1 MVRMNKVLLAGNLTR
16 DPVVRKTANGLAV
29 ADLGLA
35 VNESYRGSNGKSEES
50 TCFVDVIAWD
60 KQAEHCGE
68 YLHKGSPVLVEGR
81 LQFDQWKDKDG
92 QNRNKLKVNAQRVQF
107 MGKPAEKGGT
117 RPARG
122 SRDGDDD

>member
-1 MVRMNKVLLAGNLTR
+1 MNKVLLAGNLTR
-16 DPVVRKTANGLAV
+16 DPVVRKTSAGLAV

-68 YLHKGSPVLVEGR
+68 YLHKGSSVLVEGR
-81 LQFDQWKDKDG
+81 LQLDQWKDKDG
-92 QNRNKLKVNAQRVQF
+92 QNRSKIKVNAQRVQF
-107 MGKPAEKGGT
+107 MGKPAEKGGA